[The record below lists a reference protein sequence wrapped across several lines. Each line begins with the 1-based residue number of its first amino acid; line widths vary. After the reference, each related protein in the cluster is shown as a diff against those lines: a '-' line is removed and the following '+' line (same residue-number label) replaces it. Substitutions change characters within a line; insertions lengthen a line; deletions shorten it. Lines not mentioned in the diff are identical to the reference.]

1 MFSRRCCEA
10 ERRLLQ
16 RKNFLDD
23 LVCENENRFSKRNA
37 PCGWTE
43 QHESNQD
50 SLIVSLSSWLL
61 AASLPARAEAIQLA
75 DGTVLNGQLGQPAQV
90 VIKTAEGERTVPF
103 GLLPAKLQKVYWA
116 KADDQKNA
124 AALTDEEL
132 ASLANEVNLEAWTH
146 VASIGSF
153 RDKPEKRGTGG
164 LVVTKAFNAI
174 EENWASVYSPKD
186 AVGQAGD
193 WSVPLARA
201 REMQAR
207 SVQFLQKRWLE
218 SFVKA
223 AEAVA
228 ARDSGEFATHIRDLK
243 RANLAGEPTRNFFTA
258 K

>member
-1 MFSRRCCEA
+1 MNTIKS
-10 ERRLLQ
+10 
-16 RKNFLDD
+16 
-23 LVCENENRFSKRNA
+23 
-37 PCGWTE
+37 T
-43 QHESNQD
+43 
-50 SLIVSLSSWLL
+50 LIVSLSSWLL
-61 AASLPARAEAIQLA
+61 AASLPASAEAIQLT
-75 DGTVLNGQLGQPAQV
+75 DGTVLDGQLGQPSEV
-90 VIKTAEGERTVPF
+90 IIKTVEGERIVPF

-116 KADDQKNA
+116 KADEAKNDARLNVSA
-124 AALTDEEL
+124 AITDDEI
-132 ASLANEVNLEAWTH
+132 ANLANEVNLEAWTQ

-193 WSVPLARA
+193 WSVPLAKA
-201 REMQAR
+201 RELQAR
-207 SVQFLQKRWLE
+207 PIQFLQKRWLD

-228 ARDSGEFATHIRDLK
+228 ARDSGEFATHMRDLK
-243 RANLAGEPTRNFFTA
+243 RANLGGENARNFFTA

>member
-1 MFSRRCCEA
+1 MNTI
-10 ERRLLQ
+10 
-16 RKNFLDD
+16 KT
-23 LVCENENRFSKRNA
+23 K
-37 PCGWTE
+37 
-43 QHESNQD
+43 
-50 SLIVSLSSWLL
+50 LIVSLSSWLL

-75 DGTVLNGQLGQPAQV
+75 DGTVLNGQLSQPTEVA
-90 VIKTAEGERTVPF
+90 IKTADGERIVPF
-103 GLLPAKLQKVYWA
+103 ALLPAKLQKVYWA
-116 KADDQKNA
+116 KADEAKTDARLNA
-124 AALTDEEL
+124 PSTLTDEEI

-193 WSVPLARA
+193 WSIPLAKA

-207 SVQFLQKRWLE
+207 PIQFLQKRWLE

-228 ARDSGEFATHIRDLK
+228 SRDSGEFATHIRDLK
-243 RANLAGEPTRNFFTA
+243 RTNLAGDTPHNFFTA